1 MDDGG
6 DRVVG
11 VVENDELSGSGSQGV
26 QGSVFGYGDEEDV
39 DVGDDLGDV
48 EDDAGLEDETVD
60 HDEVGDEDS
69 KVHVPEECVEY
80 VASLQADGAHWES
93 AGQNE
98 VEEGIPLDGPVVVQ
112 VVELDGGQDDNLW
125 ARVVVEQYEVR
136 LKVADV
142 HLEA

>member
-11 VVENDELSGSGSQGV
+11 VVENDEQNGSGSQGV
-26 QGSVFGYGDEEDV
+26 QGSVFGYGDVEDV

-80 VASLQADGAHWES
+80 VASLQADGAH
-93 AGQNE
+93 
-98 VEEGIPLDGPVVVQ
+98 
-112 VVELDGGQDDNLW
+112 
-125 ARVVVEQYEVR
+125 
-136 LKVADV
+136 
-142 HLEA
+142 

>member
-1 MDDGG
+1 M
-6 DRVVG
+6 VG

-39 DVGDDLGDV
+39 DVGDDLGDVDEEDVGDVMDALGDV

-80 VASLQADGAHWES
+80 VASLQADGAH
-93 AGQNE
+93 
-98 VEEGIPLDGPVVVQ
+98 
-112 VVELDGGQDDNLW
+112 
-125 ARVVVEQYEVR
+125 
-136 LKVADV
+136 
-142 HLEA
+142 

>member
-11 VVENDELSGSGSQGV
+11 VVENDGQNGSGSQGV

>member
-11 VVENDELSGSGSQGV
+11 VVENDGQNGSGSQGV

-39 DVGDDLGDV
+39 NVGDDLGDV

-80 VASLQADGAHWES
+80 VASLQADGAH
-93 AGQNE
+93 
-98 VEEGIPLDGPVVVQ
+98 
-112 VVELDGGQDDNLW
+112 
-125 ARVVVEQYEVR
+125 
-136 LKVADV
+136 
-142 HLEA
+142 

>member
-11 VVENDELSGSGSQGV
+11 VVENDGQNGSGSQGV

-48 EDDAGLEDETVD
+48 DEEDVDVGDDLGVGMDALGDAVDETVD

-80 VASLQADGAHWES
+80 VASL
-93 AGQNE
+93 
-98 VEEGIPLDGPVVVQ
+98 
-112 VVELDGGQDDNLW
+112 
-125 ARVVVEQYEVR
+125 
-136 LKVADV
+136 
-142 HLEA
+142 

>member
-11 VVENDELSGSGSQGV
+11 VVENDGQNGSGSQGV
-26 QGSVFGYGDEEDV
+26 QGSVLWYGDEEDV
-39 DVGDDLGDV
+39 DVEDDQGDVMNALGDV

-80 VASLQADGAHWES
+80 VASLQADGAH
-93 AGQNE
+93 
-98 VEEGIPLDGPVVVQ
+98 
-112 VVELDGGQDDNLW
+112 
-125 ARVVVEQYEVR
+125 
-136 LKVADV
+136 
-142 HLEA
+142 

>member
-11 VVENDELSGSGSQGV
+11 VVENDGQNGSGSLGV
-26 QGSVFGYGDEEDV
+26 QGSVFGYGDEEDVNVGNDLGDVEDV

-80 VASLQADGAHWES
+80 VASLQADGAH
-93 AGQNE
+93 
-98 VEEGIPLDGPVVVQ
+98 
-112 VVELDGGQDDNLW
+112 
-125 ARVVVEQYEVR
+125 
-136 LKVADV
+136 
-142 HLEA
+142 

>member
-11 VVENDELSGSGSQGV
+11 VVENDGQNGSGSQGV

-39 DVGDDLGDV
+39 DVEDDQGDVMNALGDV

-80 VASLQADGAHWES
+80 VASLQADGAH
-93 AGQNE
+93 
-98 VEEGIPLDGPVVVQ
+98 
-112 VVELDGGQDDNLW
+112 
-125 ARVVVEQYEVR
+125 
-136 LKVADV
+136 
-142 HLEA
+142 

>member
-11 VVENDELSGSGSQGV
+11 VVENDGQNGSGSQGV

-39 DVGDDLGDV
+39 DVGDDLGDVDEEDVDVEDDQGDVMNALGDV

-80 VASLQADGAHWES
+80 VASLQADGAH
-93 AGQNE
+93 
-98 VEEGIPLDGPVVVQ
+98 
-112 VVELDGGQDDNLW
+112 
-125 ARVVVEQYEVR
+125 
-136 LKVADV
+136 
-142 HLEA
+142 

>member
-11 VVENDELSGSGSQGV
+11 VVENDGQNGSGSQGV

-39 DVGDDLGDV
+39 DVGDDLGHV

-80 VASLQADGAHWES
+80 VASLQADGAH
-93 AGQNE
+93 
-98 VEEGIPLDGPVVVQ
+98 
-112 VVELDGGQDDNLW
+112 
-125 ARVVVEQYEVR
+125 
-136 LKVADV
+136 
-142 HLEA
+142 

>member
-11 VVENDELSGSGSQGV
+11 VVENDGQNGSGSQGV

-80 VASLQADGAHWES
+80 VASLQADGAH
-93 AGQNE
+93 
-98 VEEGIPLDGPVVVQ
+98 
-112 VVELDGGQDDNLW
+112 
-125 ARVVVEQYEVR
+125 
-136 LKVADV
+136 
-142 HLEA
+142 